1 MRVRQCLKKK
11 NRQINH
17 THSRII
23 KHRYGGVITDDTT
36 AKMQCDIVCGA
47 ANNQLLEPVSGDLA
61 MTNRNITYVPDFV
74 ANRMGIVNC
83 ADEAF
88 GRVGTLGDHNA
99 DPAVSRHLVGREG
112 KWENSVWN
120 ITAHVLRLAKER
132 GVTPGQAA
140 NELADE
146 MASQLHPIWPERSRD
161 IQKSVRKEW
170 CT

>member
-1 MRVRQCLKKK
+1 M
-11 NRQINH
+11 
-17 THSRII
+17 
-23 KHRYGGVITDDTT
+23 T

-88 GRVGTLGDHNA
+88 GRVGTLGDHTA

-146 MASQLHPIWPERSRD
+146 MASQLHPIWPERSRE

-170 CT
+170 CA